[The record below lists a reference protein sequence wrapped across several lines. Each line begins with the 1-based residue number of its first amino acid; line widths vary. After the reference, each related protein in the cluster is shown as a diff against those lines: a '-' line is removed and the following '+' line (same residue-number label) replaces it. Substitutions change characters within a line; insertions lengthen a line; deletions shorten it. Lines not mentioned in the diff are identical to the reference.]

1 MTRNSLT
8 RGPEMS
14 NGTPKRQRDQPE
26 SDADRSRD
34 LDKLNQQVVCSD
46 LFDGGGREEDFQ
58 PASPE
63 VERSPS
69 GAYSARSERI
79 GKHFATDRYLSRGGT
94 VDAAVPPRLACTT
107 SGVALTTVGC

>member
-46 LFDGGGREEDFQ
+46 LFGGGGREEDFQ

-63 VERSPS
+63 VESSPS
-69 GAYSARSERI
+69 GA
-79 GKHFATDRYLSRGGT
+79 
-94 VDAAVPPRLACTT
+94 
-107 SGVALTTVGC
+107 